1 MREVTRRVRWVDP
14 KSDHAPNRDIV
25 GAHGRPALA
34 PWASV
39 RPYTSPTGFRVRG
52 DSDSRF
58 RSARARRPSETRPHA
73 SRKKI
78 AADATNRH
86 AIWARRPKVPGDL
99 PGAPTAY
106 ARYRE
111 CPGRGL
117 VTVRVFVGA
126 KHASPLHISHDPMCC
141 RWSSRTHSPRFQGSR
156 SLSELLMH
164 VALAEA
170 IAQAAIVIARTE
182 RSDDGD
188 PAEPLL
194 PRLNLRQ
201 PHEPRPQPRVLRLPI
216 G

>member
-1 MREVTRRVRWVDP
+1 MREATRRVRWVDP

-99 PGAPTAY
+99 PGAPTPLRALWGMSR
-106 ARYRE
+106 AGSCYRASV
-111 CPGRGL
+111 CRGEACFAPTHFTRSRVL
-117 VTVRVFVGA
+117 PMELSDTLTQVSRLPEPVRA
-126 KHASPLHISHDPMCC
+126 PSAC
-141 RWSSRTHSPRFQGSR
+141 SSRRGGSPAGDSNCAYR
-156 SLSELLMH
+156 
-164 VALAEA
+164 
-170 IAQAAIVIARTE
+170 AR
-182 RSDDGD
+182 R
-188 PAEPLL
+188 
-194 PRLNLRQ
+194 
-201 PHEPRPQPRVLRLPI
+201 
-216 G
+216 